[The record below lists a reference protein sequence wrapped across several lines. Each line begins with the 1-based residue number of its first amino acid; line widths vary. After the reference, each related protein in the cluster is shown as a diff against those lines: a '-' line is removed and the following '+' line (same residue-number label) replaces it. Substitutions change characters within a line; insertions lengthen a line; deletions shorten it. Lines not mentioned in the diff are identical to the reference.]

1 MTTQKT
7 PNDFRGTDSERIEQA
22 LAQLPASGGTLVIP
36 PRQDA
41 DGRDWWLLDR
51 AILLADHTTLLLD
64 NATLKLSDRCRD
76 NAIRSANCGLGITDV
91 RPMSG
96 IHVLGRGDARI
107 VGADRPRAT
116 GDSAKQL
123 GARSFGTDAGKDGES
138 QYGDWRNIMLLL
150 ANVSHFSV
158 SGITFIDS
166 HCWTLSCERC
176 AYGRLTGLSF
186 FSEGSRL
193 IDGQRVPS
201 LNQDGIDLRL
211 GCHDILIDSILGS
224 TGDDVIALTGCV
236 GQTEAG
242 QLKTTMVTGSRLWG
256 DDDIRNVTIR
266 NVVATSR
273 CQIIRFLNNGG
284 CRLHHIILDNVIDSS
299 PEGHQAIVTVRIGD
313 NNPAW
318 GGVTPLGDTYALTLT
333 NIQSRARDCI
343 LVAGSLADSVIANVL
358 NFNPDCPTI
367 RCASGDDFM
376 RNVTI
381 R

>member
-36 PRQDA
+36 PRQDD

-64 NATLKLSDRCRD
+64 NATLKLTDRCRD

-123 GARSFGTDAGKDGES
+123 GVRSFGTDAGKDGES

-193 IDGQRVPS
+193 IAGKKNRNS
-201 LNQDGIDLRL
+201 LKSQ
-211 GCHDILIDSILGS
+211 
-224 TGDDVIALTGCV
+224 
-236 GQTEAG
+236 
-242 QLKTTMVTGSRLWG
+242 
-256 DDDIRNVTIR
+256 
-266 NVVATSR
+266 
-273 CQIIRFLNNGG
+273 
-284 CRLHHIILDNVIDSS
+284 
-299 PEGHQAIVTVRIGD
+299 
-313 NNPAW
+313 
-318 GGVTPLGDTYALTLT
+318 
-333 NIQSRARDCI
+333 
-343 LVAGSLADSVIANVL
+343 
-358 NFNPDCPTI
+358 
-367 RCASGDDFM
+367 
-376 RNVTI
+376 
-381 R
+381 